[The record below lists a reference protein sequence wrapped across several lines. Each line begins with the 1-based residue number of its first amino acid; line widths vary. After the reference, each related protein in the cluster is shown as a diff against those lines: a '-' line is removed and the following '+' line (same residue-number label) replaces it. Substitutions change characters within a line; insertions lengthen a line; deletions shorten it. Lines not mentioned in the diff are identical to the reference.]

1 MSDDQK
7 AKGSATRDDMSNL
20 NRLRYASRLF
30 DEWPEK
36 YDQWFET
43 PIGALVKQYENELL
57 LDFLQP
63 QPDEISWMSA
73 AEQESL
79 PVISWVL
86 DHTLRGL
93 IFLIPC

>member
-7 AKGSATRDDMSNL
+7 AKGSVTRDDMSNL

-43 PIGALVKQYENELL
+43 PIGALVKQ
-57 LDFLQP
+57 
-63 QPDEISWMSA
+63 
-73 AEQESL
+73 
-79 PVISWVL
+79 
-86 DHTLRGL
+86 
-93 IFLIPC
+93 